1 MRVEAIKREDGLYLP
16 MTDLFKTITQNKIWL
31 NVEII
36 EPSQEIDG
44 YAVLDQIL
52 GFCNTEQ
59 EDASVNHDRV
69 IYMKETE

>member
-52 GFCNTEQ
+52 GFCNTERA
-59 EDASVNHDRV
+59 DASVNHDRV
-69 IYMKETE
+69 IYRKETE